1 MSIKRNSIL
10 DRIKQERERQVEIP
24 GSEFDAN
31 NSPNDWIA
39 IATYYL
45 AQETRRATMLEAPSS
60 VEFEKELIKA
70 AAVIIAALE
79 HTELM
84 KDKGELS

>member
-1 MSIKRNSIL
+1 MSIKRSSVL

-39 IATYYL
+39 IASYYL
-45 AQETRRATMLEAPSS
+45 SQESRRATMLEAPSS
-60 VEFEKELIKA
+60 VEFERELIKA